1 MRRPGF
7 IIISAFVIGAMTFAL
22 AYFGAARFQARKAL
36 QPVDELAWLRTEF
49 NLSDQE
55 MVTVRLLHEG
65 YLPQCDEM
73 CQRIAAKDEELQAAL
88 KSATNMTTVV
98 EQKLSELA
106 ALRAECQTRMLRHFF
121 EVSRAMPPEQ
131 GRRYLAEMQRLT
143 LGSYSRM
150 EHSHAE
156 TPANAHG
163 HH

>member
-1 MRRPGF
+1 MRRPGL

-22 AYFGAARFQARKAL
+22 AYFGAAKFRAEQSQA
-36 QPVDELAWLRTEF
+36 PVDELAWMRTEF

-73 CQRIAAKDEELQAAL
+73 CQRIVVKDQELQTAL
-88 KSATNMTTVV
+88 KGSTNLTLVV
-98 EQKLSELA
+98 EQKLAELA
-106 ALRAECQTRMLRHFF
+106 ALRAECQARMLRHFF

-131 GRRYLAEMQRLT
+131 GQRYLAEMQRLT

-150 EHSHAE
+150 EHSHS
-156 TPANAHG
+156 TPSANAHG